1 MLWTLGRV
9 TVADMSIRDQITSL
23 VVQEFRLHAADTS
36 GAAAR
41 IVADFSDGLEAPVPL
56 LTSIDDE
63 RDVATVRGLRAG
75 ESTDADPSE
84 RDKLGPLVASWR
96 PLKHYAPRITER
108 SKKGS
113 SHYRLA
119 VTESGINNAAP
130 DPLPLG
136 GADSYASGTAS
147 PVGLLWIGLPIATY
161 AGLMVLL
168 GREEDH
174 DAGTA
179 DPKTWPLPLSS
190 SLGVRIYES
199 QS

>member
-1 MLWTLGRV
+1 MPRTLVRV
-9 TVADMSIRDQITSL
+9 TVADMSAPDQITSL

-56 LTSIDDE
+56 LTSIADR

-75 ESTDADPSE
+75 EATEADPSE
-84 RDKLGPLVASWR
+84 RDKLDPLVASWR
-96 PLKHYAPRITER
+96 PPKHYAPRITER
-108 SKKGS
+108 SKNPS

-119 VTESGINNAAP
+119 VTESGINNAKP
-130 DPLPLG
+130 DPPPLG
-136 GADSYASGTAS
+136 GGDSPATGTAS
-147 PVGLLWIGLPIATY
+147 PLGLLWIGLPIATY

-168 GREEDH
+168 GREVDH
-174 DAGTA
+174 DGDLA
-179 DPKTWPLPLSS
+179 DANEWPLPLSS